1 MNQINEY
8 NDLNFGLQ
16 ESLGEKLQNTILRI
30 QAKKQLNNDSSNS
43 SDEEIN
49 IQYYEQFLKSLKD
62 ENKNQSPKHNK
73 KKKNDKNKIKS
84 KHSNSKDH
92 KKSNNNNNY
101 FENENNI
108 HNFFKMRPKSMAKNY
123 MKNKISIEEFPK
135 RKSLGDSIFN
145 FKTRKNSHYRF
156 ILNSL
161 SKNKINEV
169 DESLISNQIN
179 NENDNDND
187 NIIIYSN
194 GRRRKQSCF
203 LGSHPYLISQKNNL
217 IENQNNNNNINI
229 NNININNSN
238 NDNIIEENK
247 KIVKINN
254 KNENK
259 ENRKSNNTSNLYI
272 KDSEENINT
281 KNENITSNINKNN
294 TNKFDYILPI
304 KKKKKLFCCCI
315 PIG

>member
-1 MNQINEY
+1 
-8 NDLNFGLQ
+8 
-16 ESLGEKLQNTILRI
+16 
-30 QAKKQLNNDSSNS
+30 
-43 SDEEIN
+43 
-49 IQYYEQFLKSLKD
+49 
-62 ENKNQSPKHNK
+62 
-73 KKKNDKNKIKS
+73 
-84 KHSNSKDH
+84 
-92 KKSNNNNNY
+92 
-101 FENENNI
+101 
-108 HNFFKMRPKSMAKNY
+108 

-281 KNENITSNINKNN
+281 K
-294 TNKFDYILPI
+294 ILGQIECEP
-304 KKKKKLFCCCI
+304 K
-315 PIG
+315 

>member
-30 QAKKQLNNDSSNS
+30 QAEKQLNNDSLNS
-43 SDEEIN
+43 SDEENN

-62 ENKNQSPKHNK
+62 ENKNQIPKQNK
-73 KKKNDKNKIKS
+73 KKKNDKNKIKN
-84 KHSNSKDH
+84 KHSNSKDD
-92 KKSNNNNNY
+92 N

-108 HNFFKMRPKSMAKNY
+108 RDFFKMRPKSMAKNY

-145 FKTRKNSHYRF
+145 FKNRKNSRYRF

-161 SKNKINEV
+161 SKNKISEV

-179 NENDNDND
+179 NDNDNDND
-187 NIIIYSN
+187 NIIIYSK
-194 GRRRKQSCF
+194 GRRRKQSCL

-229 NNININNSN
+229 NNININNN
-238 NDNIIEENK
+238 NNENIIEENK
-247 KIVKINN
+247 KIIKINN
-254 KNENK
+254 KNGDWG
-259 ENRKSNNTSNLYI
+259 LG
-272 KDSEENINT
+272 
-281 KNENITSNINKNN
+281 
-294 TNKFDYILPI
+294 
-304 KKKKKLFCCCI
+304 
-315 PIG
+315 IGDWGLGIGD